1 MVKQM
6 PMEYMKA
13 TALQQNMKLLT
24 AQDAAKPK
32 QNSDRMEYATPE
44 NRGNKVSKYK

>member
-1 MVKQM
+1 
-6 PMEYMKA
+6 MKPIS
-13 TALQQNMKLLT
+13 LQQNMKLLT

-44 NRGNKVSKYK
+44 NRENRVSKYK